1 MMNIRRANERGHAS
15 HGWLES
21 HHTFS
26 FADYYDPRWMGFRAL
41 RVINDDL
48 IQPGMGFGTH
58 PHRDMEIITYI
69 LSGALEHRDSMGN
82 GRVIQA
88 GELQYMA
95 AGTGIEHSEFNPAQ
109 DHSVHLLQIWIQP
122 DETGVTPRYAEK
134 SFQAAP
140 SGKLLLAASK
150 TGRDGS
156 IAIHQDADLW
166 LARLKPGDRVQHSL
180 ARGRHAWLHVAEGEL
195 SLGGETLQGG
205 DAAAISEEG
214 ALELRATKPAQVLL
228 FDLA

>member
-1 MMNIRRANERGHAS
+1 MMKIRRANERGHAS

-26 FADYYDPRWMGFRAL
+26 FADYYDSQWMGFGAL

-48 IQPGMGFGTH
+48 VQPGMGFGTH
-58 PHRDMEIITYI
+58 PHRDMEIITYV
-69 LSGALEHRDSMGN
+69 LSGALEHRDSMGH

-88 GELQYMA
+88 GEMQYMA
-95 AGTGIEHSEFNPAQ
+95 AGTGIEHSEFNPSQ
-109 DHSVHLLQIWIQP
+109 DEAVHLLQIWIQP
-122 DETGVTPRYAEK
+122 DQKGVRPRYAEK
-134 SFQAAP
+134 SFQGAAT
-140 SGKLLLAASK
+140 GKLLLAASQ

-156 IAIHQDADLW
+156 IAIHQDAEVW

-180 ARGRHAWLHVAEGEL
+180 ARGRQAWLHLAEGDV

-205 DAAAISEEG
+205 DAAAVSEES
-214 ALELRATKPAQVLL
+214 ALELTATKPAQVLL
-228 FDLA
+228 FDLS